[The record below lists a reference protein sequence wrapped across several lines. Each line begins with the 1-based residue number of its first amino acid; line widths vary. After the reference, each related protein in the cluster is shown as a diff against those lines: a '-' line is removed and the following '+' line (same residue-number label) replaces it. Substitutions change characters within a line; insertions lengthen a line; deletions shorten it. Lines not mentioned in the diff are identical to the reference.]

1 MSTTSP
7 SNDTLLQVKNLS
19 HHFHMRKHTVKAV
32 DEIDFELYPGETL
45 GIVGESGSGKS
56 VTALSLMRL
65 LSIPPR
71 LRHLGEI
78 LFHSHVHGHTDLRKL
93 SEDAIRKVRGA
104 EIGMV
109 FQDSSQAMNPVFS
122 CGNHVMEAILTHQ
135 RIDYDEARE
144 KVIELF
150 DKVKLKDPE
159 GKFKAYPHQLSG
171 GELQRVMIAIAIAC
185 QPRLLIADEPTTALD
200 VTIQAHII
208 KWLRQYKEESNLSM
222 IFISHDLNLMAEVA
236 DRVLIMRNGRIV
248 EQGTVD
254 EIFRRPKLP
263 YTQGLLACR
272 PRPELDQKYLPVLS
286 DFREMGNAKVDT
298 LIKRGLRPVGER
310 KKRRDLLDAQPT
322 VLEVEDLRVWFPKKR
337 GFLQKST
344 EFTKAVDG
352 VSFAVRQGETLGLVG
367 ESGSGKTTLFRTIA
381 RLEEYSSGKILF
393 EGRDIGN
400 LNKKDLR
407 HLRSEMQMIFQNAS
421 QALNP
426 QMAVGDILQEPL
438 VIHKMCRSAAERQD
452 RVMELLDQVGLDYE
466 LMSRMPG
473 ELSGGQRQRVTI
485 ARALAV
491 KPRFLI
497 CDESV
502 SALDVGIQAQILN
515 LLNKLKEEYNFTLI
529 FVSHDLSVV
538 KFIAD
543 RIIVLRE
550 GKIVETGYAE
560 EIYQDPKDDYTR
572 ELIQAIP
579 KGLTH
584 S

>member
-1 MSTTSP
+1 MSTTS
-7 SNDTLLQVKNLS
+7 STRETLLQVKNLS
-19 HHFHMRKHTVKAV
+19 HHFYGRKQTVKAV
-32 DEIDFELYPGETL
+32 DEVDFELYPGETL

-65 LSIPPR
+65 LPIPPR
-71 LRHLGEI
+71 LRHVGEI
-78 LFHSHVHGHTDLRKL
+78 LFHSHIHGHTDLRKL
-93 SEDAIRKVRGA
+93 SDDAIRQVRGA
-104 EIGMV
+104 EIGMI
-109 FQDSSQAMNPVFS
+109 FQEPSQAMNPIFS
-122 CGNHVMEAILTHQ
+122 CGNHAIEALLAHQ
-135 RIDYDEARE
+135 RIDYAEAKE
-144 KVIELF
+144 KIIALF
-150 DKVKLKDPE
+150 AKVRLKDPE
-159 GKFKAYPHQLSG
+159 QKFKAFPHQLSG

-208 KWLRQYKEESNLSM
+208 NWLRQYKEETNLSM

-236 DRVLIMRNGRIV
+236 DRVLIMRAGRVV

-263 YTQGLLACR
+263 YTQGLIACR

-286 DFREMGNAKVDT
+286 DFREMGNAKVEE
-298 LIKRGLRPVGER
+298 LVRKGLRPSGERQER
-310 KKRRDLLDAQPT
+310 KKLLESQPT
-322 VLEVEDLRVWFPKKR
+322 VLEVENLSVWFPRQR
-337 GFLQKST
+337 GFLRKST
-344 EFTKAVDG
+344 EYTKAVDD
-352 VSFAVRQGETLGLVG
+352 VSFIVRQGETLGLVG

-381 RLEEYSSGKILF
+381 RLQESTSGKISF
-393 EGRDIGN
+393 NGRDIGN
-400 LNKKDLR
+400 LNKKELQQLR
-407 HLRSEMQMIFQNAS
+407 REMQMIFQNAS

-438 VIHKMCRSAAERQD
+438 VIHKMCRSGSERHA
-452 RVMELLDQVGLDYE
+452 RVLELLDQVGLDYD

-473 ELSGGQRQRVTI
+473 ELSGGQRQRVSI
-485 ARALAV
+485 ARALAM
-491 KPRFLI
+491 KPQFLI

-550 GKIVETGYAE
+550 GRIVETGYAD
-560 EIYQDPKDDYTR
+560 EIYKDPNNDYTR
-572 ELIQAIP
+572 ELIDAIP
-579 KGLTH
+579 KGILA
-584 S
+584 